1 MRLDLTSEFPL
12 LAVYALMG
20 LVRRPLA
27 GCESSI
33 RRRLNSGWNARHV
46 VKRRLSTSLSGPER
60 VQARWH
66 HQLVD
71 VLTIIHPELLVLNRV
86 LQGVAQA
93 VLAETRDPFPLFI
106 FVQLAKML
114 VRGRPLR

>member
-27 GCESSI
+27 GCESPI
-33 RRRLNSGWNARHV
+33 RRRLSSGWNARHV
-46 VKRRLSTSLSGPER
+46 VKRRLSSSLSGPER

-66 HQLVD
+66 HD
-71 VLTIIHPELLVLNRV
+71 VLTVIHPELLVLNRV
-86 LQGVAQA
+86 LQGVARGTQA
-93 VLAETRDPFPLFI
+93 VLAETRDALPLFI

-114 VRGRPLR
+114 VRRRPLR